1 MSFIYKFSFFFLL
14 FLDCLSL
21 QFYKN
26 IKDRQRQVFPKESL
40 SLEEYLGVEYGFTL
54 DKELNTLGVIC
65 QDKIVILAFD
75 TKEKLIQW
83 QVC

>member
-1 MSFIYKFSFFFLL
+1 MNSIYIFLL
-14 FLDCLSL
+14 RFSDCLSL

-65 QDKIVILAFD
+65 QDKVVILAFD

-83 QVC
+83 QVR